1 LILGIRPEHIKVNDE
16 GREGS
21 IKATIQVTEP
31 LGSKIIITLTPSKG
45 MNLRAIGEPGL
56 AYKTGEDKWIS
67 ILLDR
72 IHIFDK
78 RTEKVII

>member
-31 LGSKIIITLTPSKG
+31 LGSEVILNLTVGEIPLKAIASEHFPAKPGESKY
-45 MNLRAIGEPGL
+45 A
-56 AYKTGEDKWIS
+56 
-67 ILLDR
+67 LLDVDK

-78 RTEKVII
+78 KNEKAII